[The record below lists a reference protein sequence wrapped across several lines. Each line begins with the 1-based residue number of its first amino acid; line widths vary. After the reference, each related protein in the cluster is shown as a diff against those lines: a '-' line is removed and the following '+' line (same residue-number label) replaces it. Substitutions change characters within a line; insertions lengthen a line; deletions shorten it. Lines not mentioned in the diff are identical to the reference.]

1 MKVTDTPPAA
11 PSSSPL
17 TGDFLTRAI
26 YVTAAFG
33 VVLTAITELS
43 HHYPLILELC
53 GGDLSGCADVASTPF
68 AKIFGVSVAYWG
80 LLSYVAFIAF
90 MFYKPS
96 FTLPLVSAMLGAE
109 IYFLWVMAAIIH
121 IYCMFCMI
129 QFAVVIVLFTLTFAW
144 HIGETKFIL
153 PGRLWS
159 APIVSI
165 VVFTALVAPVLISA
179 KNGQLVT
186 REFVTYEGNPDS
198 NIRVEVYSDYQCGFC
213 KRLEPEIDKLM
224 KNHPDIMLVFR
235 DYVINSHKLSPV
247 AVSYANGVAFTK
259 GREEFIKTRREIF
272 KNQDNMY
279 EYLEKHLGS
288 IDFTDDLKSK
298 VNGKVNADMKMAASL
313 GIYSTPTMVIYRGD
327 KMAQVIRGVVKY
339 EKFSRF
345 LK

>member
-1 MKVTDTPPAA
+1 MTDSASTAPA
-11 PSSSPL
+11 PV
-17 TGDFLTRAI
+17 DFLTRAI
-26 YVTAAFG
+26 YVSAAFG
-33 VVLTAITELS
+33 VVLTTTTELS
-43 HHYPLILELC
+43 HHYPIILQLC

-90 MFYKPS
+90 MRYKPAL
-96 FTLPLVSAMLGAE
+96 TLPLVSAMLGAE
-109 IYFLWVMAAIIH
+109 FYFLWVMAAIIH
-121 IYCMFCMI
+121 IYCMFCLI
-129 QFAVVIVLFTLTFAW
+129 QFGVVIILFTLTFAW
-144 HIGETKFIL
+144 HMGGTSFIL

-159 APIVSI
+159 APIVSV
-165 VVFTALVAPVLISA
+165 VVFTALVTPVLISA

-186 REFVTYEGNPDS
+186 RQFVTYAGDPDS

-224 KNHPDIMLVFR
+224 KNNPDIMLVFR

-259 GREEFIKTRREIF
+259 GREEFLKTRREIF
-272 KNQDNMY
+272 ENQDHLY

-327 KMAQVIRGVVKY
+327 KMAQVIKGIVKY

-345 LK
+345 LKP